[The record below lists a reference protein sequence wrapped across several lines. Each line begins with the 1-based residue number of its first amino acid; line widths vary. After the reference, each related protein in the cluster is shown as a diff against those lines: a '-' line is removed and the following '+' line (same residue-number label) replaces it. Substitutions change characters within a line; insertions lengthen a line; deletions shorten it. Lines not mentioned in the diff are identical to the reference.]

1 MSVNNTPRST
11 KFNIMAVRTDVT
23 LLVMSQCVTISDTI
37 KGSKSTAIETM
48 MAIRVVTLMRLRTVL
63 SGCSIR

>member
-1 MSVNNTPRST
+1 M
-11 KFNIMAVRTDVT
+11 FNIMAVRTDVI

-48 MAIRVVTLMRLRTVL
+48 RAIRVVTLMRLRTVL
-63 SGCSIR
+63 SGSSMR

>member
-1 MSVNNTPRST
+1 M
-11 KFNIMAVRTDVT
+11 FNIMAVRTDVI

-48 MAIRVVTLMRLRTVL
+48 MAIRVVMLVRLRTVL
-63 SGCSIR
+63 SGCSMR

>member
-1 MSVNNTPRST
+1 M
-11 KFNIMAVRTDVT
+11 FNIMAVRTDVI

-48 MAIRVVTLMRLRTVL
+48 MAIRVATLVRLRTVL
-63 SGCSIR
+63 SGCSMR